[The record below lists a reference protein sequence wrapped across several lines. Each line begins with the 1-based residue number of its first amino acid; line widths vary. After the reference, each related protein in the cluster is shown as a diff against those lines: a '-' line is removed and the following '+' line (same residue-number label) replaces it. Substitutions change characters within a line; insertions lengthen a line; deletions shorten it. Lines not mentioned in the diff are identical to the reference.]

1 VRYSRLVTIVN
12 ARTWSKKTYNNA
24 ISIVRR
30 AFDYGCRDHPEQ
42 HNPARGLRSARLKKK
57 DRPSIDPF
65 CMQDAETLIAAIH
78 RDWREAQGN
87 YDEFRFFAG
96 LRPSEEIALV
106 GQSLRVR
113 KRNPFGHQLAQNE
126 RQIGHQDHNQRKGSF
141 LSIPL
146 AT

>member
-1 VRYSRLVTIVN
+1 VFDQFVAHCEARLARGDLAAATVSAYGRVLNSVWRPGLGKHLFTQVRYSRLVTIVD

-30 AFDYGCRDHPEQ
+30 AFDYGYRDHPEQ

-78 RDWREAQGN
+78 RD
-87 YDEFRFFAG
+87 
-96 LRPSEEIALV
+96 
-106 GQSLRVR
+106 
-113 KRNPFGHQLAQNE
+113 
-126 RQIGHQDHNQRKGSF
+126 
-141 LSIPL
+141 
-146 AT
+146 

>member
-1 VRYSRLVTIVN
+1 VRYSRLVTIVD

-78 RDWREAQGN
+78 RDWGEAQGN

-96 LRPSEEIALV
+96 LRALGRDRPRPHRPIVRDRSRVLRPIAPRAAA
-106 GQSLRVR
+106 SHPAR
-113 KRNPFGHQLAQNE
+113 
-126 RQIGHQDHNQRKGSF
+126 
-141 LSIPL
+141 
-146 AT
+146 